1 MLETSIQLENLH
13 LLVQS
18 LFHLRPS
25 RQKYSKVM
33 VSNSVERYLYSM
45 SGGLCRIF
53 VSENAC
59 GFPKMLLI
67 QLMSYDLSKIP
78 INTASNLIYMYAKC
92 MPSVQF
98 YFLKPIFEI
107 QGEPL
112 SFSEHP
118 CSLKPF
124 YAPASCSKKGWMLFI
139 DCKWSKH
146 LFKSKSRTPAMNW
159 IYKRG
164 FVADCFCYK
173 YGYNSNHLK
182 K

>member
-1 MLETSIQLENLH
+1 MLETSIQLENLS

-45 SGGLCRIF
+45 SGGLYRIF

-67 QLMSYDLSKIP
+67 QLMSSDLSKIP
-78 INTASNLIYMYAKC
+78 INTAFNLIYMFSFISSNQY
-92 MPSVQF
+92 
-98 YFLKPIFEI
+98 LKYKESPYLLLKIYC
-107 QGEPL
+107 P
-112 SFSEHP
+112 
-118 CSLKPF
+118 LKPF
-124 YAPASCSKKGWMLFI
+124 YAPASCSKRGWMLFI